1 MTLHLTHPPPSPDD
15 PEPSDAL
22 VTLTRAIIDELCA
35 IPGRLDRAQLALGA
49 WATIAAA
56 VSDSLETRQ

>member
-1 MTLHLTHPPPSPDD
+1 MTLHLTHPPRSPDD

-22 VTLTRAIIDELCA
+22 VRATHAVIRELCA
-35 IPGRLDRAQLALGA
+35 IPGQLDRAQLALGA